1 MVRGRLGGSG
11 QAQTY
16 VAGPLAEPMNLQF
29 LGGANEVGS
38 LGLVLRDQGRTLLFD
53 YGMTPSDPPA
63 YPRPAPTNVDLAF
76 LSHAHL
82 DHSGMTPLLSRLPR
96 ARLIATPVT
105 IAVAD
110 LLTKDALKVARL
122 EGYLA
127 PYTPADI
134 RELHARFTA
143 VDRHST
149 FRHRGI
155 EVEFAPAGHIPGAS
169 MVLYRGEK
177 DLVFTGDLQTLPTH
191 LVGGADP
198 VECDVLVM
206 ESTYSG
212 RDHPDRKET
221 ERKFRDKIA
230 ETIERGG
237 TVIVPAFAVGRAQEV
252 LMALA
257 GSGFETYL
265 DGMARSVNEIY
276 TAAPEYLADAR
287 RFRRAMEGIH
297 VVEHPGDRARALRE
311 AEVIVTTGG
320 MLDGGPV
327 LYYIGELYRDP
338 KSAIYLTGF
347 QVEGSNGRRLMD
359 TGELVIDDAV
369 VRPTCEIQK
378 FDFSAHA
385 GHSDLVRFAKESRA
399 DTVILMHGDHREAL
413 REALEGFTRVI
424 LPENGKAFDV

>member
-1 MVRGRLGGSG
+1 M
-11 QAQTY
+11 
-16 VAGPLAEPMNLQF
+16 EFQF

-127 PYTPADI
+127 PYTPSDI
-134 RELHARFTA
+134 HALHARFTA
-143 VDRHST
+143 VDRRGT

-155 EVEFAPAGHIPGAS
+155 EVEFTPAGHIPGAS

-177 DLVFTGDLQTLPTH
+177 DVLFTGDLQTLPTH
-191 LVGGADP
+191 LVGGAEP
-198 VECDVLVM
+198 VETEILVM
-206 ESTYSG
+206 ESTYAG
-212 RDHPDRKET
+212 REHPDRKET
-221 ERKFRDKIA
+221 ERRFRDKVA

-237 TVIVPAFAVGRAQEV
+237 KAIIPAFAVGRAQEV
-252 LMALA
+252 LMSLA
-257 GSGFETYL
+257 ASGYETYL
-265 DGMARSVNEIY
+265 DGMARQVNEIY
-276 TAAPEYLADAR
+276 DAAPEYLADAR
-287 RFRRAMEGIH
+287 RFRRAMEGVHI
-297 VVEHPGDRARALRE
+297 VEHPGDRKKALRE
-311 AEVIVTTGG
+311 GEVIVTTGG

-327 LYYIGELYRDP
+327 LYYIGELYQDA
-338 KSAIYLTGF
+338 KSSIYLTGF
-347 QVEGSNGRRLMD
+347 QVDGSNGRRLLD
-359 TGELVIDDAV
+359 EGTLVVDETVIH
-369 VRPTCEIQK
+369 PSCEVIK

-385 GHSDLVRFAKESRA
+385 GHSDLVRIAKESRA
-399 DTVILMHGDHREAL
+399 ETVVLMHGDHREAL
-413 REALEGFTRVI
+413 RDALEGFCHVV
-424 LPENGKAFDV
+424 LPENAKAFTL